1 MPQTPHE
8 VAAGLRALADW
19 IDAHPAH
26 RPFITRDALTIDI
39 YLGYKENF
47 AALARDMAPCAT
59 DLTGNLV
66 CLRKDFGG
74 GVRLVGIIGHAA
86 CAVADAVHEWQ
97 WDPLLEE
104 GADV

>member
-1 MPQTPHE
+1 MLQTPHE

-26 RPFITRDALTIDI
+26 RPFITRYASTIDV

-59 DLTGNLV
+59 DLTGHLV
-66 CLRKDFGG
+66 CLRKDFGA
-74 GVRLVGIIGHAA
+74 GVRLVGVIGRVAS
-86 CAVADAVHEWQ
+86 AVADAVYEWQ
-97 WDPLLEE
+97 GDPLLEE